1 MFTDG
6 LMLVIQVRSSWSD
19 VKTVCVLGER
29 TILTL
34 VVVTAGRKELDYNII
49 SFFLPKTYI
58 MLIIAII

>member
-6 LMLVIQVRSSWSD
+6 LMLVIQVKSSWSD

-34 VVVTAGRKELDYNII
+34 VVVTAGRRELDYNIHSHLTLLFI
-49 SFFLPKTYI
+49 C
-58 MLIIAII
+58 MLLL